1 MANLADETVILSSP
15 RPHKTRLR
23 VPLFE
28 VDLGQAVYHGNYF
41 HLFELAREDYLR
53 QLGYPY
59 KRFMDQQLHLTL
71 VEVSCSYRRS
81 LHYDDQ
87 IEVAT
92 GLLWRRSRSL
102 AFSQEIYRTE
112 KDGRLALCTKATL
125 NMVCVDFTGKPTTLP
140 VEFVDL
146 LERFNRSE

>member
-1 MANLADETVILSSP
+1 MVNLTDETETPSP
-15 RPHKTRLR
+15 TRVHKTRLR

-59 KRFMDQQLHLTL
+59 KRLMDQRLHLTL
-71 VEVSCSYRRS
+71 VEISCSYRRS
-81 LHYDDQ
+81 LRYDDQ

-112 KDGRLALCTKATL
+112 EDEKVTLCTKATL
-125 NMVCVDFTGKPTTLP
+125 NMVCVDFTGKPTILP
-140 VEFVDL
+140 EGFVQL
-146 LERFNRSE
+146 LEKFNQSE